1 MNKSDNNKRLA
12 KNTIL
17 LYGRMLI
24 LLGIRLYTSRIILN
38 ALGFTDYGIY
48 NVVGGIVAMFTMVS
62 SSINAAITRFI
73 TFELG
78 TGNVEKLKKVFSSSI
93 TIQVLLSVILLVLAE
108 TVGLWFLN
116 EKMVIPEERMYAANW
131 VYQLS
136 IVTFIVNLISVP
148 YNSAIIA
155 HEKMGAFA
163 YISILEAV
171 FTLTIAWTIII
182 SPFDKLIY
190 YALMLV
196 VSALIIRYIYIL
208 YCKRK
213 FEECN
218 YSFVY
223 DKTLFREMFSFSGW
237 NLIGATSAVFRDH
250 GGNLLINLFFGPEV
264 NAARGIGMQ
273 VSSAIQGFV
282 TNFQMALNP
291 QITKSYAAGDIE
303 YMNDLAQK
311 GSKFSYYILFLIAL
325 PVLVSTEY
333 ILNLWLG
340 SFPEHTVSFVQ
351 IIIVFTL
358 IESLSGPLI
367 TVMYATGE
375 VKNYQIV
382 VGGLQLLNLP
392 ISYVF
397 LRLGASPESVIVVSV
412 FLSFTCLIARLIMLK
427 PLVSINIRGFIGN
440 VVFKAF
446 VISVLSFTGVK
457 LTTFFLQ
464 EGIVTFVI
472 KTIASLLITSIVILF
487 VGLTKEER
495 KFFISKALS
504 ITKKFKHD

>member
-1 MNKSDNNKRLA
+1 
-12 KNTIL
+12 
-17 LYGRMLI
+17 MLI
-24 LLGIRLYTSRIILN
+24 LLGIRLYTSRLILN

-78 TGNVEKLKKVFSSSI
+78 TGNIEKLKKVFSCSI
-93 TIQVLLSVILLVLAE
+93 TIQVILSIILVALAE
-108 TVGLWFLN
+108 TIGLWFLN
-116 EKMVIPEERMYAANW
+116 EKMVIPEERMCAANW
-131 VYQLS
+131 VYQFS
-136 IVTFIVNLISVP
+136 IITFVINLISIP

-171 FTLTIAWTIII
+171 FTLIIAWTIIVA
-182 SPFDKLIY
+182 PFDKLIY
-190 YALMLV
+190 YAILLV

-208 YCKRK
+208 YCKKK
-213 FEECN
+213 FEESK

-223 DKTLFREMFSFSGW
+223 DKNLFREMFNFSGW

-291 QITKSYAAGDIE
+291 QITKSYAVGDVD

-311 GSKFSYYILFLIAL
+311 GSKFSYYILLIIAL
-325 PVLVSTEY
+325 PILVSTEY

-340 SFPEHTVSFVQ
+340 SFPEHTVLFVQ

-392 ISYVF
+392 ISYAF
-397 LRLGASPESVIVVSV
+397 LEYGAPPETVIFVSV
-412 FLSFTCLIARLIMLK
+412 FISFICLIARLIMLR
-427 PLVSINIRGFIGN
+427 PLVGIDIKGFLGK

-446 VISVLSFTGVK
+446 LITVISLLLIQLFTFNLYWGLLS
-457 LTTFFLQ
+457 
-464 EGIVTFVI
+464 FVI
-472 KTIASLLITSIVILF
+472 KIIISLLVTSIIILF
-487 VGLTKEER
+487 IGLTNSER
-495 KFFISKALS
+495 RFFISKTLS
-504 ITKKFKHD
+504 LMNKFKHD

>member
-1 MNKSDNNKRLA
+1 M
-12 KNTIL
+12 L
-17 LYGRMLI
+17 LYGRMLF
-24 LLGIRLYTSRIILN
+24 LLGIRLYTSRIILS

-62 SSINAAITRFI
+62 SAINAAITRFI

-78 TGNVEKLKKVFSSSI
+78 TGHIDKLKKVFSSSI
-93 TIQVLLSVILLVLAE
+93 TIQVLLSIILFIFAE
-108 TVGLWFLN
+108 TLGLWFLN
-116 EKMVIPEERMYAANW
+116 EKMVIPEERMYATNW
-131 VYQLS
+131 VYQFS
-136 IVTFIVNLISVP
+136 IVTFIVNLISIP

-171 FTLTIAWTIII
+171 FTLVVAYTIKVT
-182 SPFDKLIY
+182 PFDRLIY
-190 YALMLV
+190 YAIMLV
-196 VSALIIRYIYIL
+196 VSALIIRYIYIF
-208 YCKRK
+208 YCKKK
-213 FEECN
+213 FVECK
-218 YSFVY
+218 YTFVY
-223 DKTLFREMFSFSGW
+223 DKSLFREMFSFSGW

-273 VSSAIQGFV
+273 VSHAIHGFV
-282 TNFQMALNP
+282 SNFQMALNP
-291 QITKSYAAGDIE
+291 QITKSYAGGDID
-303 YMNDLAQK
+303 YMNNLAQK

-340 SFPEHTVSFVQ
+340 SFPEHTVLFVQ
-351 IIIVFTL
+351 LIIIFTL
-358 IESLSGPLI
+358 MESLSGPLV

-392 ISYVF
+392 ISYVL
-397 LRLGASPESVIVVSV
+397 LRFGAPPEIIIVVSV
-412 FLSFTCLIARLIMLK
+412 FVSFSCLIARLIMLR
-427 PLVSINIRGFIGN
+427 PLVGINIKEFLGN

-446 VISVLSFTGVK
+446 LISIFSLFIVK
-457 LTTFFLQ
+457 ISTLFLQ
-464 EGIVTFVI
+464 EGLLAFII
-472 KTIASLLITSIVILF
+472 KTIVSLLTASIVILF
-487 VGLTKEER
+487 VGLTKKER
-495 KFFISKALS
+495 EFIISKALS
-504 ITKKFKHD
+504 IIKKIKHDRQV